1 MSLFEGL
8 ANSVGLGAQGA
19 SNNMYGNA
27 QNMTATQYNN
37 ALLGQQK
44 AASALSNYPQGVLQ
58 GGKVFDPNEHEAFQ
72 IPLSQLVTMWRLKYS
87 DRWIKP
93 TEEFPRF
100 DGEFYSVAFDRMS
113 AMHMFEAYQGWVRLK
128 EDA

>member
-27 QNMTATQYNN
+27 QNMSTAQFN
-37 ALLGQQK
+37 QQAYH
-44 AASALSNYPQGVLQ
+44 AAQQRRIQAGPQHSAKQFN
-58 GGKVFDPNEHEAFQ
+58 PNEHEAFQ
-72 IPLSQLVTMWRLKYS
+72 IPLSQLVTMWRLKFE
-87 DRWIKP
+87 DRWIRP

>member
-1 MSLFEGL
+1 MSLLDGL
-8 ANSVGLGAQGA
+8 FGATDCGA
-19 SNNMYGNA
+19 MGTPLGNA
-27 QNMTATQYNN
+27 QSMNASQYNQAVLMQQN
-37 ALLGQQK
+37 AYHAAQQRRIQ
-44 AASALSNYPQGVLQ
+44 AGPQHSAKQFN
-58 GGKVFDPNEHEAFQ
+58 PNEHEAFQ
-72 IPLSQLVTMWRLKYS
+72 IPLSQLVTMWRLKFE
-87 DRWIKP
+87 DRWIRP